1 MHECGCQR
9 SKIRLKESDSRQVM
23 SPGPWAGEDIER
35 NFSGPETLFYK
46 GFINSQSISNTVQ
59 VSISNE
65 KHERVC
71 VVSYQIH

>member
-9 SKIRLKESDSRQVM
+9 SKIRQKEIVFRQVM
-23 SPGPWAGEDIER
+23 SPGPWAGEDHIAR
-35 NFSGPETLFYK
+35 HFSGPETLFYE

-65 KHERVC
+65 K
-71 VVSYQIH
+71 